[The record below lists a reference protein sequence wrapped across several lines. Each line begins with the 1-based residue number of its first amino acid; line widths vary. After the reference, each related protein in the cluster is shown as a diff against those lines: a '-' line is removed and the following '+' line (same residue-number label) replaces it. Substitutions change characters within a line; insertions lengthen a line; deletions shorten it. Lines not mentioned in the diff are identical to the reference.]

1 MREDEMKQIITI
13 IGARPQFVKA
23 AVVSHAIKKV
33 GAIEERI
40 LHTGQHYDSYM
51 SDVFFEELA
60 MPAPTWNLKVGSGPH
75 GEQTGRML
83 TEIERILIEAKPSLV
98 MVYGDTNS
106 TLAGALAAA
115 KLGIPVA
122 HVEAGLR
129 SFNRLMPEEINRIV
143 TDRVSQL
150 LFAPTKSAIQH
161 LKREGFENDTAVK
174 IIPTG
179 DVMYDAFL
187 EYSTRPPSEK
197 FRSLNL
203 DAEPYILVTVH
214 RAENTDRRS
223 NLAAI
228 LAAICQL
235 KQRYRILFLVHPRTA
250 SKVKEDHELSRMLD
264 SLAPHAPL
272 GYLDM
277 VHAEKN
283 AAVIVTDSGG
293 VQKEAY
299 FAKIPCVTLRAETEW
314 PETVASG
321 WNRLVATASAEEIQS
336 EVSSAIGTHGVPID
350 EYGDGRTSEA
360 IAEELGKYLSR

>member
-1 MREDEMKQIITI
+1 MKQIVTI
-13 IGARPQFVKA
+13 VGARPQFVKA
-23 AVVSHAIKKV
+23 SVVSRAIRKM
-33 GAIEERI
+33 GGIEERI
-40 LHTGQHYDSYM
+40 LHTGQHYDANM

-60 MPAPTWNLKVGSGPH
+60 IPAPKWNLKIGSGPH

-83 TEIERILIEAKPSLV
+83 TEIERILVEAKPSLV
-98 MVYGDTNS
+98 LVYGDTNS

-150 LFAPTKSAIQH
+150 LFAPTKSALEH
-161 LKREGFENDTAVK
+161 LKREGFDEDPAVK
-174 IIPTG
+174 IVPTG

-187 EYSTRPPSEK
+187 EYSSRPPSEK

-203 DAEPYILVTVH
+203 GAEPFILVTVH

-228 LAAICQL
+228 LAAMNLL
-235 KQRYRILFLVHPRTA
+235 KQRYRVLFLVHPRTA
-250 SKVKEDHELSRMLD
+250 LKAKEDRELSEMFD

-277 VHAEKN
+277 IHAEKT

-299 FAKIPCVTLRAETEW
+299 FAKTPCVTLRAETEW
-314 PETVASG
+314 PETVTAG
-321 WNRLVATASAEEIQS
+321 WNRLIATANAEEIQS
-336 EVSSAIGTHGVPID
+336 EVSIAIGTHGGPID
-350 EYGDGRTSEA
+350 EYGDGRTSAA